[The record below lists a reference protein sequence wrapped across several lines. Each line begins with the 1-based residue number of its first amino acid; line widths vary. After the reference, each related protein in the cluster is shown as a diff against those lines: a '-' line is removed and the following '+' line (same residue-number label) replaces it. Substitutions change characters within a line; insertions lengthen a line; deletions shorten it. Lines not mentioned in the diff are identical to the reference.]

1 MNALSQFKNYVAE
14 QYKSMLDVNL
24 AEDTT
29 ASAPLV
35 WLNDGNSA
43 WLLDDEIGLAMRIVP
58 FTDEQD
64 DLNAALQHA
73 IRTASQLQPR
83 YAANAT
89 DTDKHGIWQVGI
101 CWLVDSGLSESWRKA
116 IAGIRRESGF
126 SEEIGLDA
134 VLAKEGESI
143 NDACKRQGLPQLMLH
158 ARRTFQIKWGAMP
171 NWLSANSKV
180 TEMLKTFPNQFSG
193 DSETYKLALE
203 LVEDVLPDEA
213 SDSALSDAEPK
224 KEPLK
229 EIEIKNFR
237 NIKQCKFSFWNPE
250 KLAQAHVVF
259 GPNGTGKTSIFEAL
273 YLAAGGTSNTLAEY
287 LKDEDVNARKRDYA
301 ATILTPLSS
310 DVSSKPELIL
320 NGSEKFGYQAITKE
334 DARTGTFEMEGTF
347 QAQEDT
353 RKFLEE
359 EGSSLAQ
366 RILKNYSTLA
376 DEVIKHAEARAFAA
390 KSEKSEWLKTHG
402 LNAAISVRET
412 RTKRLIEG
420 EIHKEPWLPSQSL
433 MDWLGKTSQFF
444 PDILNDAE
452 RISLRWKNWRE
463 NEDDCISR
471 MAQGVSIGEISI
483 VRQPLA
489 TWLSTRNKL
498 LEDTR
503 ILVSRA
509 TSSIEPL
516 RNRLQGVESE
526 LDGWGEWLSR
536 QTTQLSASTD
546 TEQQQI
552 VQQIEQIRQRLT
564 ELRQLFSIE
573 RKHSQH
579 LERLEKEFLPD
590 WAKTKPDICPTC
602 GDNHHDRGGI
612 EKVVESLKAGVN
624 ERLAQLE
631 VDGKNLGAM
640 LAEME
645 AKLASFGVCPVSEK
659 RQAELRDLLG
669 PFCKDASLQSM
680 LTDRVTRTGLKNS
693 IQAAQR
699 LPEVQ
704 EPIAEPDDTAT
715 QLAERSLTLDAQAE
729 RLWALPE
736 RWAKIVKTLDGE
748 CRKIVEKHLPETLQ
762 KLWWEVALTLTPAR
776 WNLAATAQFQ
786 MNERKAQKLT
796 IGIDERADTPA
807 RYFFNQA
814 ERHIMG
820 LAWFFTRYLTHGRF
834 HREFMVL
841 DDPAQEMDQTTFRS
855 FARFA
860 QALLRLHSKQN
871 VPAQLVFFL
880 HQEER
885 ALDMARATLGRFIIL
900 AWQQENNGIN
910 DMREIRLVTDGFN
923 PQTAIHVIKPQAA
936 TALQE

>member
-1 MNALSQFKNYVAE
+1 MSTLNQFKDYVAA
-14 QYKSMLDVNL
+14 QYKSMLDL
-24 AEDTT
+24 DLFEDTST
-29 ASAPLV
+29 NAPLV
-35 WLNDGNSA
+35 WLNDENSA

-64 DLNAALQHA
+64 DLNTAIQHA
-73 IRTASQLQPR
+73 IRTASHLQPR
-83 YAANAT
+83 YAVDENDADNN
-89 DTDKHGIWQVGI
+89 GIWQVGI
-101 CWLVDSGLSESWRKA
+101 FWLVDSGLCKSWRKA

-134 VLAKEGESI
+134 VLVEEGENIS
-143 NDACKRQGLPQLMLH
+143 DACERQGLPQLMLH
-158 ARRTFQIKWGAMP
+158 ARKTFQIKWDAMP

-180 TEMLKTFPNQFSG
+180 AEMLKTFPNQFSS
-193 DSETYKLALE
+193 DIEAYKLAQE

-213 SDSALSDAEPK
+213 SDAAPPDAEPG

-237 NIKQCKFSFWNPE
+237 NIKYCKLAFWNPD
-250 KLAQAHVVF
+250 KTAQAHVIF

-273 YLAAGGTSNTLAEY
+273 YLASGGTSNTLFDY
-287 LKDEDVNARKRDYA
+287 LDDLDIEARKRDYA
-301 ATILTPLSS
+301 VTVLTPLSS
-310 DVSSKPELIL
+310 DVPCKPEIIL
-320 NGSEKFGYQAITKE
+320 NGSEKHGYQAATKE
-334 DARTGTFEMEGTF
+334 DAKTGTFEMEGTF

-353 RKFLEE
+353 RNFLGEK
-359 EGSSLAQ
+359 GLSLAQ

-376 DEVIKHAEARAFAA
+376 DEVIKHAEARAFAT
-390 KSEKSEWLKTHG
+390 KSEKSEWLKAHG

-412 RTKRLIEG
+412 RAKRLIEG
-420 EIHKEPWLPSQSL
+420 EIRKEPWQPSQSL

-471 MAQGVSIGEISI
+471 MAQGISIGEIS
-483 VRQPLA
+483 VARQPLA
-489 TWLSTRNKL
+489 SWLSTRNKL

-503 ILVSRA
+503 TLVNRA
-509 TSSIEPL
+509 TSFIEPL
-516 RNRLQGVESE
+516 RNKLQGVESE
-526 LDGWGEWLSR
+526 LDAWGEWLAR
-536 QTTQLSASTD
+536 QATQLSDSTD

-552 VQQIEQIRQRLT
+552 IQQIEQTRQRLI
-564 ELRQLFSIE
+564 ELRQLFAIE

-602 GDNHHDRGGI
+602 GDDHHDRGGI
-612 EKVVESLKAGVN
+612 ANVVESLKAGVDN
-624 ERLAQLE
+624 RLTSLE
-631 VDGKNLGAM
+631 EEGKSLGAT

-669 PFCKDASLQSM
+669 PFFRDASLQSM
-680 LTDRVTRTGLKNS
+680 LTDRVTRASLKS
-693 IQAAQR
+693 GIQAAQR

-704 EPIAEPDDTAT
+704 EPIPEPDDIAM
-715 QLAERSLTLDAQAE
+715 QLAERCMALDNEAE

-736 RWAKIVKTLDGE
+736 RWAKIVKALDGE
-748 CRKIVEKHLPETLQ
+748 CRRIVEKHLPETLQ
-762 KLWWEVALTLTPAR
+762 KLWWEIALALTPAR
-776 WNLAATAQFQ
+776 WNLAATAAFQ
-786 MNERKAQKLT
+786 MKGRTAPKLI
-796 IGIDERADTPA
+796 IGIEERNDTPA

-820 LAWFFTRYLTHGRF
+820 LAWFFARYLTHGRF

-860 QALLRLHSKQN
+860 QALLRLHSKQK
-871 VPAQLVFFL
+871 VPTQLVLFL

-885 ALDMARATLGRFIIL
+885 ALDMARATLGRFIML
-900 AWQQENNGIN
+900 SWQQKN
-910 DMREIRLVTDGFN
+910 DSMNDIREMMLITEGFK
-923 PQTAIHVIKPQAA
+923 PQTAIHVIKPQAV
-936 TALQE
+936 TTL

>member
-1 MNALSQFKNYVAE
+1 MNTLSQFKSYVVE
-14 QYKSMLDVNL
+14 QYKSMLAMNL
-24 AEDTT
+24 TSDDKHN
-29 ASAPLV
+29 APLI
-35 WLNDGNSA
+35 WLNDGNDA
-43 WLLDDEIGLAMRIVP
+43 WLLDDEIGLAMRVVP
-58 FTDEQD
+58 FIDEQD
-64 DLNAALQHA
+64 DLNVAIQHA

-83 YAANAT
+83 YAADVT

-101 CWLVDSGLSESWRKA
+101 CWLVDSGLNESWRKA

-134 VLAKEGESI
+134 ILAEKGETISA
-143 NDACKRQGLPQLMLH
+143 ACERQGLPQLMLH
-158 ARRTFQIKWGAMP
+158 ARRTFNIQWNAMP

-180 TEMLKTFPNQFSG
+180 AEMLKVFPNQFSS
-193 DSETYKLALE
+193 DIETYKLAQE
-203 LVEDVLPDEA
+203 LVSDVLPDDMTDIA
-213 SDSALSDAEPK
+213 QPDAVPD

-237 NIKQCKFSFWNPE
+237 NIKHCKLPFWNPE
-250 KLAQAHVVF
+250 KPAQAHVIF

-273 YLAAGGTSNTLAEY
+273 YLAAGGTSNTLQDY
-287 LKDEDVNARKRDYA
+287 LYDIDIEAVRRDYA
-301 ATILTPLSS
+301 ATVLTPLSS
-310 DVSSKPELIL
+310 DVPSKPEIIL
-320 NGSEKFGYQAITKE
+320 NGSEKHGYQTATKE

-359 EGSSLAQ
+359 EGASLAQ

-376 DEVIKHAEARAFAA
+376 DEVIKHAEARAYAA
-390 KSEKSEWLKTHG
+390 KSEKTEWLKAHG

-412 RTKRLIEG
+412 RAKRLIEG
-420 EIHKEPWLPSQSL
+420 EIHKEPWQPSQSL

-471 MAQGVSIGEISI
+471 MAQGISIGEIS
-483 VRQPLA
+483 VARQPLA

-503 ILVSRA
+503 ALANRA
-509 TSSIEPL
+509 TSFIDPL
-516 RNRLQGVESE
+516 RNKLQGVESE
-526 LDGWGEWLSR
+526 LDAWGEWLAR
-536 QTTQLSASTD
+536 QTTQLANSTN

-552 VQQIEQIRQRLT
+552 VQQIEQTRQRLT

-590 WAKTKPDICPTC
+590 WEKTKPDICPTC
-602 GDNHHDRGGI
+602 GDDHHDRGGI
-612 EKVVESLKAGVN
+612 VKVVEALKAGID

-631 VDGKNLGAM
+631 MDGKNLGAT

-645 AKLASFGVCPVSEK
+645 AKLASIGVCPVSEK
-659 RQAELRDLLG
+659 RQTELRDLLA
-669 PFCKDASLQSM
+669 PFSRDTSLQSM
-680 LTDRVTRTGLKNS
+680 LTDRLARASLKS
-693 IQAAQR
+693 DIQAAQR

-704 EPIAEPDDTAT
+704 EPNPEPDDTAM
-715 QLAERSLTLDAQAE
+715 QLAERCMALDKEAE
-729 RLWALPE
+729 RLWELPE
-736 RWAKIVKTLDGE
+736 RWAKIVKALDGE
-748 CRKIVEKHLPETLQ
+748 CRRIVEKHLPETLQ
-762 KLWWEVALTLTPAR
+762 KLWWEIALALTPAR
-776 WNLAATAQFQ
+776 WNLAAKATFQ
-786 MNERKAQKLT
+786 MNKRKKQKLT
-796 IGIDERADTPA
+796 IGIEARDDTPA
-807 RYFFNQA
+807 KYFYNQA

-855 FARFA
+855 FSRFA

-885 ALDMARATLGRFIIL
+885 ALDMARATLGRFIML
-900 AWQQENNGIN
+900 AWQLKNNGMN

-923 PQTAIHVIKPQAA
+923 PQTPIHVIRPQA
-936 TALQE
+936 TTTL

>member
-1 MNALSQFKNYVAE
+1 MNALSQFKNYVAG
-14 QYKSMLDVNL
+14 QYKSMLDLNI

-29 ASAPLV
+29 PNAPLV

-43 WLLDDEIGLAMRIVP
+43 WLLDDEIGLAMRIIP

-64 DLNAALQHA
+64 DLNAAIQHA

-101 CWLVDSGLSESWRKA
+101 CWLVDYGLCESWRKA

-134 VLAKEGESI
+134 VLAEDGENIST
-143 NDACKRQGLPQLMLH
+143 ACERQGLPQLLLH
-158 ARRTFQIKWGAMP
+158 TRRTFRITWSAMP

-180 TEMLKTFPNQFSG
+180 AEMLKVFSNQFSS
-193 DSETYKLALE
+193 DIEAYKLAQE
-203 LVEDVLPDEA
+203 LVADVLPDEVP
-213 SDSALSDAEPK
+213 DAAQPDTEPD

-237 NIKQCKFSFWNPE
+237 NIKQCKLPFWNPE
-250 KLAQAHVVF
+250 KPAQAHVIF

-273 YLAAGGTSNTLAEY
+273 YLAAGGTSNTLFDY
-287 LKDEDVNARKRDYA
+287 LDDQDIEARKRDYA
-301 ATILTPLSS
+301 TTVLTPLSS
-310 DVSSKPELIL
+310 NVPCKPEIIL
-320 NGSEKFGYQAITKE
+320 NGSEKHGYQAATKE
-334 DARTGTFEMEGTF
+334 DAKTGTFNMEGTF

-353 RKFLEE
+353 RNFLGEK
-359 EGSSLAQ
+359 GLSLAQ

-376 DEVIKHAEARAFAA
+376 DEVLKHAEARAYAA
-390 KSEKSEWLKTHG
+390 KSEKTEWLKAHG

-412 RTKRLIEG
+412 RAKRLIEG
-420 EIHKEPWLPSQSL
+420 EIHKEPWQPSQSL
-433 MDWLGKTSQFF
+433 MNWLGKTSQFF

-471 MAQGVSIGEISI
+471 MAQGISIGEIS
-483 VRQPLA
+483 VARQPLA

-503 ILVSRA
+503 ILVNRA
-509 TSSIEPL
+509 TSFIEPL
-516 RNRLQGVESE
+516 RNKLQGVESE
-526 LDGWGEWLSR
+526 LDAWGEWLAR
-536 QTTQLSASTD
+536 QATQLSDSTD

-552 VQQIEQIRQRLT
+552 IQQIEQTRQRLT
-564 ELRQLFSIE
+564 ELRALFSIE

-579 LERLEKEFLPD
+579 LEKLEKEFLPD
-590 WAKTKPDICPTC
+590 WAKSKPDICPTC
-602 GDNHHDRGGI
+602 GDDHHDRGGI
-612 EKVVESLKAGVN
+612 AKVVETLKAGID

-631 VDGKNLGAM
+631 ADGKNLGAT

-645 AKLASFGVCPVSEK
+645 AKLASIGVCPVSEK
-659 RQAELRDLLG
+659 RQTELRDLLA
-669 PFCKDASLQSM
+669 PFSRDTSLQSM
-680 LTDRVTRTGLKNS
+680 LTDRLARASLKS
-693 IQAAQR
+693 DIQAAQR

-704 EPIAEPDDTAT
+704 EPNPEPDDTAM
-715 QLAERSLTLDAQAE
+715 QLAERCMALDKEAE
-729 RLWALPE
+729 RLWELPE
-736 RWAKIVKTLDGE
+736 RWAKIVKALDGE
-748 CRKIVEKHLPETLQ
+748 CRRIVEKHLPETLQ
-762 KLWWEVALTLTPAR
+762 KLWWEIALALTPAR
-776 WNLAATAQFQ
+776 WNLAATAAFQ
-786 MNERKAQKLT
+786 MKGRTAPKLI
-796 IGIDERADTPA
+796 IGIEERSDTPA

-820 LAWFFTRYLTHGRF
+820 LAWFFARYLTHGRF

-885 ALDMARATLGRFIIL
+885 ALDMARATLGRFIML
-900 AWQQENNGIN
+900 AWQQKNNSIN
-910 DMREIRLVTDGFN
+910 DMREIRLLADGFN
-923 PQTAIHVIKPQAA
+923 PQTAIHVIKPQAV
-936 TALQE
+936 TTL